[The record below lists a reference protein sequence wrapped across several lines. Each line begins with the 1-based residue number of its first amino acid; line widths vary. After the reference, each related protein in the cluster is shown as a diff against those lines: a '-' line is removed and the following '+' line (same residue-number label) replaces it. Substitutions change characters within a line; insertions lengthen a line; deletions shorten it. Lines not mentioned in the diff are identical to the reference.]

1 MVVKILVSKAHRW
14 ISMVVKISISISK
27 ANRRK
32 SMVVNKVKASQIKIC
47 GGENLNLN
55 LNLKGYRRKS
65 TVVKNLISKAHR
77 CPVYGGK

>member
-1 MVVKILVSKAHRW
+1 MDIY
-14 ISMVVKISISISK
+14 
-27 ANRRK
+27 
-32 SMVVNKVKASQIKIC
+32 